1 MLHASHNNRPK
12 TTKFDVLMLSEADI
26 AFLNNEAP
34 RSFDEEA
41 SFDPLDTPPAGEAS
55 GSQPHFRDLSAT
67 EVENLTKPAFR
78 QTEIASPAMYFHQ
91 TPAEP
96 DPMFDAESFS
106 INLHDEHIN
115 PFEAE
120 TANDMDV
127 SIPMPAAATMVFKP
141 PRIFDNN
148 NIKEVITHIIL
159 NEPLLTEDDL
169 LFLVKKEYTG
179 SGSLSR
185 KTLRHALK
193 ALRLS
198 TEYQRF
204 QAYITG

>member
-1 MLHASHNNRPK
+1 MHASHNNRPK

-41 SFDPLDTPPAGEAS
+41 SFEPQETSRTRVVP
-55 GSQPHFRDLSAT
+55 GSAPHFRDLSAT
-67 EVENLTKPAFR
+67 EAENLTKPAFR

-91 TPAEP
+91 TPVDP

-127 SIPMPAAATMVFKP
+127 ALPVPATATMIFKP
-141 PRIFDNN
+141 TRIFDNN

-179 SGSLSR
+179 SGSVSR